1 MGIRKYKPTTPG
13 RRGSSVADFAE
24 ITRDYPE
31 KSLVRPLHKTGGR
44 NNKGRITSRRRGGGH
59 KRQYRLIDF
68 RRHDKDGIPAKVAH
82 IEYDPNRSARIAL
95 LHYADGEKRY
105 ILAPSKLKQG
115 DSIEQGPTADIKPG
129 NNLPLKNIPLGTTI
143 HAVEMRP
150 GGGAKIARSAGVS
163 VQLVAKEGRFAQLRM
178 PSGEIRNVDARCR
191 ATIGEVG
198 NSDHS
203 NIDLGKAGRS
213 RWLGR
218 RPKVR
223 GVVMNP
229 VDHPHGGGEGRTS
242 GGRHPVSPWG
252 KPEGRTRSKKK
263 ASNQYIVRRRKTG
276 KNR

>member
-1 MGIRKYKPTTPG
+1 
-13 RRGSSVADFAE
+13 
-24 ITRDYPE
+24 
-31 KSLVRPLHKTGGR
+31 
-44 NNKGRITSRRRGGGH
+44 
-59 KRQYRLIDF
+59 
-68 RRHDKDGIPAKVAH
+68 
-82 IEYDPNRSARIAL
+82 
-95 LHYADGEKRY
+95 
-105 ILAPSKLKQG
+105 
-115 DSIEQGPTADIKPG
+115 
-129 NNLPLKNIPLGTTI
+129 
-143 HAVEMRP
+143 
-150 GGGAKIARSAGVS
+150 
-163 VQLVAKEGRFAQLRM
+163 M

-198 NSDHS
+198 NSDHA